1 MTEGENIEP
10 TPNYDCH
17 ISQAQAKPSDQLYLQ
32 LARSQVTMHQYVTIF
47 TLHLAHMKVL
57 FDLILCVPS
66 TIFQLYRDGSS
77 WVEPVLS

>member
-47 TLHLAHMKVL
+47 TMYIAHMKV
-57 FDLILCVPS
+57 S
-66 TIFQLYRDGSS
+66 Y
-77 WVEPVLS
+77 